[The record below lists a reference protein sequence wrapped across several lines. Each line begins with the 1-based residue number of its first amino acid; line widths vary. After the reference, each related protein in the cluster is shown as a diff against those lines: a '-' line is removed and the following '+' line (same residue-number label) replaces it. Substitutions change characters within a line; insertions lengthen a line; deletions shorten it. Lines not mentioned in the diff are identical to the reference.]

1 MKHPKAP
8 YAHPGPSDEQLQAP
22 PARREE
28 SPPPVR
34 SSREEREL
42 RQALAA
48 SLASSTSSTAAALGA
63 LDTEYSVETDCA
75 PVASL
80 PVPLDRALLEN
91 EFFWVDSQWL
101 RQWVVGEHLPPPGE
115 SASTVTGKASSGRG
129 SRREDP
135 LVLDGDGPTATDPI
149 RESGVGAVLSASM
162 EEEEGG
168 EGTGKASSKDL
179 AKVEKEAVAMVPG
192 AGDAQRGGAGGA
204 DRGVERG
211 AAEERGSCRE
221 EASVS
226 EVGDVGDATPVAAK
240 PGVCTADTLE
250 QPTKERGEEEAA
262 GDVQT
267 LGEKVD
273 AVNDRIDG
281 GEGSDDASSA
291 TTKGCPQSSTCPTLE
306 AGGEG
311 GWKGVAAGL
320 GSGGVFRGAMRHL
333 PLLCEHGG
341 LHPASVSRLK
351 LVTRGVYEGLLS
363 EEGMPPPDHHL
374 AATNYRCE
382 ECVKDHIGQK

>member
-1 MKHPKAP
+1 M
-8 YAHPGPSDEQLQAP
+8 
-22 PARREE
+22 
-28 SPPPVR
+28 
-34 SSREEREL
+34 
-42 RQALAA
+42 AA
-48 SLASSTSSTAAALGA
+48 SLASSTSSTATASGALG
-63 LDTEYSVETDCA
+63 TESSVGTDCA
-75 PVASL
+75 PGAGL

-101 RQWVVGEHLPPPGE
+101 RQWVVGEHLPPPSE

-129 SRREDP
+129 FRREDP
-135 LVLDGDGPTATDPI
+135 LVLDGDGPTATDPT

-162 EEEEGG
+162 EEEEGD
-168 EGTGKASSKDL
+168 EGNGKTSSKYL
-179 AKVEKEAVAMVPG
+179 SKVDMEAVAMVPG
-192 AGDAQRGGAGGA
+192 AGDAQRGGAGGT

-211 AAEERGSCRE
+211 AAEGRGSCRE
-221 EASVS
+221 ETSVS
-226 EVGDVGDATPVAAK
+226 EVGDVDKATPVVAK
-240 PGVCTADTLE
+240 SEVCTADTLE
-250 QPTKERGEEEAA
+250 QSTKERREEEEEV
-262 GDVQT
+262 GDLQT

-273 AVNDRIDG
+273 AVNDRVDG
-281 GEGSDDASSA
+281 GEGSDDSSSA

-306 AGGEG
+306 AGGDG

-320 GSGGVFRGAMRHL
+320 GSGGVFRGPMRHL

-374 AATNYRCE
+374 AANNYRCE